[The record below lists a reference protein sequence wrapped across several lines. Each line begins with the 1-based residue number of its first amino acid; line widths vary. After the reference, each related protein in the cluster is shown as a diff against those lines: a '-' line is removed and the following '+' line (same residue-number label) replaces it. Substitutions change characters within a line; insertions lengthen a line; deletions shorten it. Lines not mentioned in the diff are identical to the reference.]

1 MRRLIEGHK
10 NLVKDLESG
19 AIINTDTSAYQVAVK
34 RQRLMENQKLHID
47 TNTKDI
53 NSMKEDISE
62 LKTMMKTLVGK
73 LVEDGR

>member
-1 MRRLIEGHK
+1 M
-10 NLVKDLESG
+10 
-19 AIINTDTSAYQVAVK
+19 A
-34 RQRLMENQKLHID
+34 
-47 TNTKDI
+47 DI